1 MSHRHDQASKQT
13 MISWLWRRQCR
24 LQRVYFQLSVIISQ
38 TQIINYPF
46 FGTFFWVCVWFDF
59 SYLISIYQSSS
70 VNQNVNLS
78 KISVFQ
84 RKFVYF
90 SRSVKV
96 DKLVSK
102 NLGNHK
108 EWIIRII
115 DCARFRLPYNFSAFV
130 LKNVLK
136 FDVVLLKTKSLQN

>member
-1 MSHRHDQASKQT
+1 MNLTLKYINTYYESQTWTGAASKQT

-59 SYLISIYQSSS
+59 SYLISISQSSS
-70 VNQNVNLS
+70 VIQNVNLS

-102 NLGNHK
+102 NLGIHEYLISHTNSNL
-108 EWIIRII
+108 
-115 DCARFRLPYNFSAFV
+115 RFELYYIFFLNFIKKCF
-130 LKNVLK
+130 
-136 FDVVLLKTKSLQN
+136 